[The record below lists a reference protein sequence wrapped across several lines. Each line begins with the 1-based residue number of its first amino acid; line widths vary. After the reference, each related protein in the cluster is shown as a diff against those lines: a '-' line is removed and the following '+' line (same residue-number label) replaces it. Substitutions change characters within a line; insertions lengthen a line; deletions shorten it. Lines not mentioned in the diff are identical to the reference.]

1 MTHTGSQTA
10 EVEVTRSMPYEAS
23 HKQGQTMSD
32 SSSSSQSPRSQTKMM
47 IQSLRKRKL
56 MEWEIYTM

>member
-1 MTHTGSQTA
+1 MTQTGSQTA

-32 SSSSSQSPRSQTKMM
+32 
-47 IQSLRKRKL
+47 
-56 MEWEIYTM
+56 